1 MKAALCIVV
10 ASAALLLPSG
20 VLAAEPIPGTYAG
33 AAKGVRATVAISNDH
48 EATISYALKTA
59 CGRTKGRI
67 ALGQAKSGA
76 FKGKRIS
83 RGPQSSIRQTIVKLK
98 VAADGE
104 VLGGKLVD
112 SLKGGDSKLS
122 GCHGKRPFV
131 ARLGETDAF
140 VPSRAA
146 GHYEG
151 TNADG
156 RPVGFDVVDRSG
168 SGLRVENLLID
179 VDGLCTTLEDD
190 ELEVARTAHLSFATA
205 EIAPDGRFD
214 IVQAPD
220 DYNEFTVSGKIADGR
235 AELRGS
241 ISGDFT
247 DAGIPDLLGD
257 WNCDGADDSYAA
269 IQQRGA

>member
-1 MKAALCIVV
+1 MVV
-10 ASAALLLPSG
+10 ALAALLVPSG
-20 VLAAEPIPGTYAG
+20 VLAAESIPGTYPG
-33 AAKGVRATVAISNDH
+33 AAKGVRATVTISNDH

-59 CGRTKGRI
+59 CGRTTGKL
-67 ALGQAKSGA
+67 ALGEAKNGA

-83 RGPQSSIRQTIVKLK
+83 RGPQSSIRQTIVKLR

-104 VLGGKLVD
+104 ALDGKLVD
-112 SLKGGDSKLS
+112 SLKGGDSRLS
-122 GCHGKRPFV
+122 GCHGKRRFV
-131 ARLGETDAF
+131 AKLGQTDAF
-140 VPSRAA
+140 VPSGAA

-151 TNADG
+151 TNALG
-156 RPVGFDVVDRSG
+156 RPVSFDVVERPG

-190 ELEVARTAHLSFATA
+190 ELEVIRTAHLSFASA
-205 EIAPDGRFD
+205 EIAPDGSFD

-220 DYNEFTVSGKIADGR
+220 DYNEFAVSGKIADGR
-235 AELRGS
+235 AKVRGS

-247 DAGIPDLLGD
+247 DAGLPDLLGD

-269 IQQRGA
+269 IQQ